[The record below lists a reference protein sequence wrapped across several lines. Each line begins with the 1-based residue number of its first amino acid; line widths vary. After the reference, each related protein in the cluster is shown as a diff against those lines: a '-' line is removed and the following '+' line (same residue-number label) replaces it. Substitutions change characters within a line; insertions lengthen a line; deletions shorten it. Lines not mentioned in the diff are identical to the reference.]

1 MYLNWKEVKHRM
13 KILGLRHVDVY
24 TKMGVSRSLFE
35 LTIYKQR
42 PVTLKF
48 LAALE
53 KALESEKLTID
64 QIPKKYHWM
73 VENNKSKKS

>member
-1 MYLNWKEVKHRM
+1 MYLNWKEVKDRM

-73 VENNKSKKS
+73 VENNKGKKS

>member
-1 MYLNWKEVKHRM
+1 MYLNWKEVKDRM